1 MAARRI
7 LALNLLLLPA
17 ELVHRLGVLRHVA
30 AVSLALDRV
39 ADEVAAFL
47 LFAGLATVGFA
58 GTLTAQIRGVPA
70 YSQFTRSCRELLLA
84 ALGEMN
90 FDDIVDTQLFW
101 GPTLLTCAR
110 ARALFSRARSRA
122 SGTKPRPRSPNLPR
136 PDPRQVLP
144 RVRLRHAA
152 QPAHRR
158 ARAARGRARA
168 HGGRRAHRE

>member
-101 GPTLLTCAR
+101 GPTLLTLYLVCVAVT
-110 ARALFSRARSRA
+110 LL
-122 SGTKPRPRSPNLPR
+122 NLLIA
-136 PDPRQVLP
+136 VLEP
-144 RVRLRHAA
+144 PEDERVRTAV
-152 QPAHRR
+152 
-158 ARAARGRARA
+158 AARIASET
-168 HGGRRAHRE
+168 RRLA

>member
-70 YSQFTRSCRELLLA
+70 YSQFTRSCKELLLA

-101 GPTLLTCAR
+101 GPTLLTLYLVCVAVTLLLAGVKEQAPDAVQAPSALVTVIAHAHASAGCRPSSSCA
-110 ARALFSRARSRA
+110 
-122 SGTKPRPRSPNLPR
+122 GDDTT
-136 PDPRQVLP
+136 
-144 RVRLRHAA
+144 
-152 QPAHRR
+152 
-158 ARAARGRARA
+158 
-168 HGGRRAHRE
+168 